1 MRRDSVTC
9 VALSL
14 LTFYGAD
21 IACLWIDELIKG
33 LLLGPGLL

>member
-1 MRRDSVTC
+1 MRRDFVTC

-21 IACLWIDELIKG
+21 IVYLRIDELIKG
-33 LLLGPGLL
+33 LLLGPGML